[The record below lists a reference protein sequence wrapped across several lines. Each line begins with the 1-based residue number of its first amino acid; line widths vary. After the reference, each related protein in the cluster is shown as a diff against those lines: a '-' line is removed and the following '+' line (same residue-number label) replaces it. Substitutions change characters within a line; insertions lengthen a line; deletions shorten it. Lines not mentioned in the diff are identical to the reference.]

1 MLRFWVPISLVAA
14 VGIIVSTAV
23 GIRFYHQEIASERNL
38 LDRSVD
44 AHAGLIQERL
54 DEREVLARMAA
65 AKVLVR
71 FSSSGRCSAACW
83 AAAQASGK
91 RVQ

>member
-1 MLRFWVPISLVAA
+1 MLRFWVPISLVAV

-23 GIRFYHQEIASERNL
+23 GVRFYRQEIANERNL

-54 DEREVLARMAA
+54 D
-65 AKVLVR
+65 
-71 FSSSGRCSAACW
+71 
-83 AAAQASGK
+83 
-91 RVQ
+91 